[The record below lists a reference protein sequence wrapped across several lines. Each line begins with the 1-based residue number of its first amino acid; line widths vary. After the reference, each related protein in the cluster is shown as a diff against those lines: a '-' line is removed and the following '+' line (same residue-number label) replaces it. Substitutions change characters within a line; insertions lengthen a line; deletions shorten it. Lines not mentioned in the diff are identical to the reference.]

1 MFCPAAVLCLLEP
14 GGTMSQSMDPCDQVL
29 STGGSVVS
37 DVLSLALVP
46 VVHGLPQPV

>member
-1 MFCPAAVLCLLEP
+1 MFAGRTV
-14 GGTMSQSMDPCDQVL
+14 SQSVDPCYQVL